1 MRCTR
6 PGLLTALLA
15 ALVIGR
21 PAPAAEAGAADKEVL
36 KTAGL
41 GTDGAALLEYFRART
56 LTEANRARIKDLIA
70 RLGHRFYKE
79 RNKASAE
86 LAALG
91 PAALPWLREAMHSR
105 NLEVYRRAMN
115 LVKTMEDNADAAVAA
130 AALRLLALRR
140 PSGTAAVLLAF
151 LPVAEEYGVASEV
164 AETLAAI
171 ALDRG
176 KPDPVLVAALP
187 DPEPLRRAAA
197 AEALCRAG
205 AIGQVPAVRKLLAD
219 QVPAVRLRIARALVA
234 ANEEAAIPVLI
245 GLLAELPLEQAQQ
258 AEEVLERLAGVLA
271 PNFRVTAD
279 SAWRRQCR
287 DAWAAWW
294 KDMGARTLVDYF
306 RKRTL
311 ADTRRTQ
318 ILELVRQL
326 GHPSYKVRQ
335 KAAARLVALK
345 SLAVPFLKEALASAD
360 PEVRA
365 RAERCLKQIEAA
377 PDVDRTAVYV
387 RLLALRRPAEAAGV
401 LLAYVPFA
409 EDASVVDEVRD
420 TMARLARTGDPAR
433 QTLRAALREPDRLR
447 RLTAAEALC
456 QARLADALPAVGK
469 LLQDPEPGVR
479 LRAAL
484 ALAGC
489 GDRKAVAVLIDLLA
503 EVPPDLAGQAEEF
516 LRRLADQQAPAVALG
531 SDPAGRRKCRDA
543 WREWW
548 RKHADNVDLA
558 GLAGGP
564 RLLGYTL
571 VAQWDYRGQVN
582 DLIELGPDHK
592 PRWRITGL
600 RYSFDFEVLPGNRLL
615 VPEHLGHRVTERDF
629 TGKVLWEYQV
639 QSPVNCQ
646 RLANGN
652 TFIAT
657 PSEVVEV
664 TRARKEV
671 YRIKKAG
678 IMAGARFPN
687 GQIVIVTSD
696 GQCTRMDTAGKEL
709 KRFAMGGMNNYGGI
723 ELLPG
728 GRILISSFS
737 QNKVVEYDSDGKVVW
752 KHEIRS
758 PGFSTRLPNRNTLI
772 TSQDGRYAVEV
783 TRAGKEVWAYRPGQ
797 AIWRVRRR

>member
-1 MRCTR
+1 
-6 PGLLTALLA
+6 LTQ
-15 ALVIGR
+15 
-21 PAPAAEAGAADKEVL
+21 
-36 KTAGL
+36 
-41 GTDGAALLEYFRART
+41 
-56 LTEANRARIKDLIA
+56 ANRARIKDLIG
-70 RLGHRFYKE
+70 RLEHSSYKE
-79 RNKASAE
+79 RKKATAE

-91 PAALPWLREAMHSR
+91 PVAAPLLREAIRGSG
-105 NLEVYRRAMN
+105 NLELRHRGEKLLEGMG
-115 LVKTMEDNADAAVAA
+115 DNADAAVPAA
-130 AALRLLALRR
+130 AVRLLVLHRR
-140 PSGTAAVLLAF
+140 AGTVTVLLAF
-151 LPVAEEYGVASEV
+151 LPWAEDYGVSEEV
-164 AETLAAI
+164 SEALAAV
-171 ALDRG
+171 ALVRG
-176 KPDPVLVAALP
+176 KPDPVLIAALAA
-187 DPEPLRRAAA
+187 PEPLRRAAA

-205 AIGQVPAVRKLLAD
+205 AVGQVPGVPKLLAD
-219 QVPAVRLRIARALVA
+219 RVPAVRLRVAEALLA
-234 ANEEAAIPVLI
+234 AHEEAAVPVLI
-245 GLLAELPLEQAQQ
+245 DLLAELPLEQARK
-258 AEEVLERLAGVLA
+258 AEEVLGRLAGVLT

-279 SAWRRQCR
+279 TAWRRQCR

-294 KDMGARTLVDYF
+294 KDVSARTLVDYF
-306 RKRTL
+306 RNRTPG
-311 ADTRRTQ
+311 DSRRAQ

-335 KAAARLVALK
+335 KAAARLTALK
-345 SLAVPFLKEALASAD
+345 SLAVPFLKEALASPD
-360 PEVRA
+360 PEVRS
-365 RAERCLKQIEAA
+365 RAERCLKRIEAA
-377 PDVDRTAVYV
+377 PDVDRTMVYV
-387 RLLALRRPAEAAGV
+387 RLLALRRPAEAADV
-401 LLAYVPFA
+401 LLAYLPFA
-409 EDASVVDEVRD
+409 DDDSVVDEVREAL
-420 TMARLARTGDPAR
+420 TGLARTGGPAR
-433 QTLRAALREPDRLR
+433 QTLRAALREPVRLR
-447 RLTAAEALC
+447 RLTAAEVLC
-456 QARLADALPAVGK
+456 QARVADALPAVAK

-479 LRAAL
+479 LRVAL

-503 EVPPDLAGQAEEF
+503 ELPPDLAGQAEEF

-548 RKHADNVDLA
+548 RKHADTVDLA
-558 GLAGGP
+558 GLAGRP

-582 DLIELGPDHK
+582 DLIELGPDRK
-592 PRWRITGL
+592 PRWRINGL

-671 YRIKKAG
+671 YRIKKPG

-696 GQCTRMDTAGKEL
+696 GQCIRMDTAGKVL
-709 KRFAMGGMNNYGGI
+709 KSFSMGGMNNYGGI
-723 ELLPG
+723 ELLPR

-737 QNKVVEYDSDGKVVW
+737 QKKVVEYDPDGKVVW
-752 KHEIRS
+752 KHDIRS
-758 PGFSTRLPNRNTLI
+758 PGFSTRLPNGNTLI

-783 TRAGKEVWAYRPGQ
+783 NRAGKEVWAYRPGE
-797 AIWRVRRR
+797 AIWRARRR